1 MSRINRRHWLNK
13 DMGIKSSGGMYD
25 IFDNQIKTVYRIND
39 DEYDHLCEVMTDE
52 ETDIFVTEIP
62 TFADKRKMIEL
73 LNKYIK
79 YE

>member
-1 MSRINRRHWLNK
+1 MSRINRKHWLNK